1 MTRQLQNSGAG
12 PEESVASSAAAT
24 TTRAKGLEWI
34 KLIRRQDL
42 VQRGVGVII
51 EMYEADGSQ
60 QVIVNEVIR
69 KAREYVFINF
79 FTFDRAFYKNA
90 LIGKHQEFVKIK
102 ARGGPLPASE
112 GTVTV
117 LVDRGMSFRGS
128 TTNQLSVLK
137 EMAAAGVTVI
147 LVSGIVSNKYY
158 QEEGRAGGGWHGIQH
173 SKGAMNEETAF
184 VGSANGT
191 CATGGHL
198 EDGCWMVLTP
208 ERHAQLHA
216 LWKRR
221 ALDGHTIAEA
231 ERLQN
236 EPKTRSSRSLSP
248 FRALTGERSLDGTSM
263 DRM

>member
-1 MTRQLQNSGAG
+1 MTRQLQA
-12 PEESVASSAAAT
+12 SAAVEETPASTVAVKAT
-24 TTRAKGLEWI
+24 HAKSLEWI
-34 KLIRRQDL
+34 RQIRRQDL
-42 VQRGVGVII
+42 VQRGVGIVI

-60 QVIVNEVIR
+60 LVIVNEVIR

-90 LIGKHQEFVKIK
+90 LIGKHQEFVTIK
-102 ARGGPLPASE
+102 ARGGQSATCE

-147 LVSGIVSNKYY
+147 LVSGIVSNRYY

-236 EPKTRSSRSLSP
+236 EPRTRSSRSLSP